1 MIRVLVVDDEA
12 PARERLVQ
20 LVGDLDD
27 FSVVG
32 TASDGREAL
41 QQTESLSPDI
51 VLMDIRMPRMDGIE
65 AAGHLSRLEQPPAV
79 IFVTAFDDYAL
90 KAFETAA
97 VGYIL
102 KPVRRARLAE
112 GMARASRP
120 TRAQLASI
128 NPGEQRRRHISARTG
143 EHLHLIPVDDIRYFR
158 AEQKYVSVRHGGGS
172 HLIDDSLKELE
183 EEFAEEFVRIHRNA
197 LVAIRH
203 IDAVERAD
211 RGQLQVRL
219 RGCEEQLAVSRRHT
233 AALRRKVQSA

>member
-12 PARERLVQ
+12 PARDRLVQ
-20 LVGDLDD
+20 LVEDVEN
-27 FSVVG
+27 FTVVA
-32 TASDGREAL
+32 TAGDGREAL
-41 QQTESLSPDI
+41 ELAESSSPDI
-51 VLMDIRMPRMDGIE
+51 VLMDIRMPGMDGIE

-102 KPVRRARLAE
+102 KPVRRARLEE
-112 GMARASRP
+112 GLARAARP

-128 NPGEQRRRHISARTG
+128 RPEDQQRRHIGARSG
-143 EHLHLIPVDDIRYFR
+143 DHLHLIPVQEILYFR

-172 HLIDDSLKELE
+172 HLIDESLKELE
-183 EEFAEEFVRIHRNA
+183 EEFPEEFVRIHRNA

-203 IDAVERAD
+203 IQVVEKGD
-211 RGQLQVRL
+211 GGQLQVRL
-219 RGCEEQLAVSRRHT
+219 RDCDEALPVSRRHA